1 MSRIVWVDLTVEDAA
16 PIRDFYAG
24 VMGWEPEA
32 VEIDGYSD
40 FNMVDPETAEPTAG
54 VCHAR
59 GENASIP
66 PVWMV
71 YFVVEDLDAA
81 LAHCTGNG
89 GEIISG
95 PRAAGGSR
103 LAIIRDPAGAPCALV
118 EPGDGD

>member
-1 MSRIVWVDLTVEDAA
+1 MSRVMWVDLTVEDAA
-16 PIRDFYAG
+16 PVRDFYAA
-24 VMGWEPEA
+24 VMGWQPEE

-40 FNMVDPETAEPTAG
+40 FNMLDPETGEPTAG

-81 LAHCTGNG
+81 LTQCTGNG
-89 GEIISG
+89 GAIISG
-95 PRAAGGSR
+95 PQAAGGSTI
-103 LAIIRDPAGAPCALV
+103 AIIRDPAGAPCALV
-118 EPGDGD
+118 EPGSSD